1 MNIPKFE
8 NLRQSVLNDLR
19 NKLGVSTMV
28 GKMFLQVFALV
39 QAAKL
44 KLIYL
49 TAAYI
54 YRNIYPDTADS
65 ETLGGTLERFGIVKL
80 GRYPNP
86 PTAGKY
92 QIQVTGEAGATIPAN
107 STLKSLD
114 TSTSPDKMFVID
126 DGFTFD
132 SPTGLVTIR
141 ALELG
146 MDSLLEV
153 DDQLQFTQ
161 PIANVNTFVTVNS
174 FVTVTSV
181 IEMPTAGETIEEYRQ
196 SVLDAYQIE
205 SQGGA
210 KGDYVLW
217 ADDVSGVRRVY
228 PYVAVP
234 GILDIYVEAT
244 ESDSIDGN
252 GVPASAMLTEVKN
265 AVKFDPETGKARAP
279 IGIDEINTI
288 AVNIVPVVIE
298 ITDLSDAGLQN
309 TIEENV
315 KAFLKNIRPFR
326 AGVDNPRDANKNKL
340 YLADMYDIVR
350 TITGTDESFEK
361 VDMKVNETEVDV
373 YTFDEG
379 NIPYL
384 ENINLI

>member
-8 NLRQSVLNDLR
+8 DLRQSVLNDLR

-39 QAAKL
+39 QAGKL

-153 DDQLQFTQ
+153 NDQLQFTQ
-161 PIANVNTFVTVNS
+161 PIENVNS

-210 KGDYVLW
+210 KSDYVLW

-244 ESDSIDGN
+244 END

-279 IGIDEINTI
+279 IGIDEINTV

-309 TIEENV
+309 TIEENI

-350 TITGTDESFEK
+350 TITGTDEEFEK
-361 VDMKVNETEVDV
+361 IDMKVNETEVDV